1 MKLIATSER
10 GDQLVIPV
18 AVALEK
24 GTLHFRLALAGEE
37 DKPVGPTKIKALFKA
52 KHGYKPK
59 QLSFSWGGE

>member
-10 GDQLVIPV
+10 GDQLVISV
-18 AVALEK
+18 AVALEE
-24 GTLHFRLALAGEE
+24 GTLHFRPMLAGKKKE
-37 DKPVGPTKIKALFKA
+37 PVDYLLVKDRFKA

>member
-1 MKLIATSER
+1 MKMIATSER

-24 GTLHFRLALAGEE
+24 GTFHFRPAIAGEE
-37 DKPVGPTKIKALFKA
+37 DRPVGPTKIKALFKA

-59 QLSFSWGGE
+59 GLEFSWGGE